1 MKAIGL
7 QCAVCGQM
15 YPLEDRYECQT
26 CGGLLQVIYEKSA
39 GGAVPAEE
47 LTDDAF
53 SGLWR
58 YHRMLPLENT
68 EHIVSLGEGNTP
80 LVRAGRIYSGLGM
93 DNFYI
98 KNEFSNPTASFKDR
112 PTSVGIS
119 VAKEHGATTVAVA
132 SSGNAGVS
140 VAAYA
145 AKADMRCLAC
155 VPQKTSPGKVGQ
167 LMAYGATVT
176 FAPGGYS
183 DCFGIVREACKRYGY
198 ANLTSTYV
206 NPYTVEGDKTV
217 AYELFEQMKGEVPD
231 WITVPIG
238 TGPLLS
244 GVYRGY
250 QELMAMG
257 LVSRLP
263 HMLGVQAE
271 TCSPIVKGFEKEDGR
286 VEACTDMGDT
296 MAGGI
301 ADQLIGY
308 EGDGEH
314 TIRLVRESGGRM
326 TSLTEEEIREAWSEL
341 SRTEGVFAEPT
352 GATAVGGVKK
362 MLEQGVIKP
371 TDTVVALVTG
381 HGLKAAHYCMPGAGE
396 GDSSGGNAEVR
407 PIRVITRPE
416 ELV

>member
-7 QCAVCGQM
+7 QCAVCGQKI
-15 YPLEDRYECQT
+15 PLEDRYECQT
-26 CGGLLQVIYEKSA
+26 CGGLLQVIYEETA
-39 GGAVPAEE
+39 GGAEHVGDPVKE

-68 EHIVSLGEGNTP
+68 EHIVTLGEGNTA
-80 LVRAGRIYSGLGM
+80 LVRAGKIYSGLGM
-93 DNFYI
+93 DNLYI

-145 AKADMRCLAC
+145 AKAGMRCLAC
-155 VPQKTSPGKVGQ
+155 VPQKTSPGKVRQ
-167 LMAYGATVT
+167 LMSYGATVT

-183 DCFGIVREACKRYGY
+183 DCFNIVREACKQYGY

-217 AYELFEQMKGEVPD
+217 AYELFEQMRGNVPD

-244 GVYRGY
+244 GVYRGFK
-250 QELMAMG
+250 ELLAMG
-257 LVSRLP
+257 LVTKLP

-271 TCSPIVKGFEKEDGR
+271 NCSPIVKGFYRESGR
-286 VEACTDMGDT
+286 VEACMELDDT

-308 EGDGEH
+308 EGDGEY
-314 TIRLVRESGGRM
+314 TVRVIRESGGCM
-326 TSLTEEEIREAWSEL
+326 TSLTEAEIREVWMEL
-341 SRTEGVFAEPT
+341 SSKEGVFAEPT
-352 GATAVGGVKK
+352 GAAAVGGVKK
-362 MLEQGVIKP
+362 MLQQGIIKP
-371 TDTVVALVTG
+371 TDTVAALVTG
-381 HGLKAAHYCMPGAGE
+381 HGLKAAHYIE
-396 GDSSGGNAEVR
+396 GDLGQ
-407 PIRVITRPE
+407 IRLITKPE